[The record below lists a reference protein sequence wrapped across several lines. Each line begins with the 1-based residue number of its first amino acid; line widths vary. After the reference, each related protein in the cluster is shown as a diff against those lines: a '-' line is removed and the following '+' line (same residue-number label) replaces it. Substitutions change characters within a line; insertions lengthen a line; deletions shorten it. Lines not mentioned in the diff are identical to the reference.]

1 MKPTT
6 FAKTALALALGM
18 VAGAASAASTTT
30 TAVSENFESYSA
42 DTAITNQTANN
53 LTWTA
58 TGTADEATV
67 VVESGNKLLNVD
79 TDGLAASIATTQKD
93 LINDALTNGT
103 FQSVTFSSS
112 IAFIPSSSE
121 ETFGE
126 DNTLKFALY
135 AIEGTGVTNLAV
147 YAKETANGDAMST
160 TTAIGVGETLTDV
173 SITITNA
180 TDGLKFQVSANNAT
194 SVWFYALSTSRSISG
209 LDLKGTGKI
218 DNIVF
223 SYDEIS
229 GYSADDA
236 ATSTQGKVLTTA
248 GADYLNAIVNKVKSK
263 DAVDAAIANMTS
275 AELDAAMAMNL
286 DITDAT
292 ADYEFKISDIKRSG
306 NNVIVTISL
315 DRTGALSDAIGGT
328 ATLYSC
334 ATPNGEYTTTAQTFN
349 ITGDGTA
356 QVTFT
361 GANQFF
367 KVKISG
373 SATKDA
379 E

>member
-30 TAVSENFESYSA
+30 TAISENFQSL
-42 DTAITNQTANN
+42 TANTRIAGQTANN

-58 TGTADEATV
+58 TGTADESTV
-67 VVESGNKLLNVD
+67 VEESSNKLLNVD
-79 TDGLAASIATTQKD
+79 TDGLAASIATAQQNQ
-93 LINDALTNGT
+93 INDALTNGT
-103 FQSVTFSSS
+103 FQSVTFSSK
-112 IAFIPSSSE
+112 IAFIPSSSA
-121 ETFGE
+121 ETFDE
-126 DNTLKFALY
+126 NESLKFALY

-147 YAKETANGDAMST
+147 YAKGTANADPVT
-160 TTAIGVGETLTDV
+160 TTTSIVVDERLTDV
-173 SITITNA
+173 SVTITNA
-180 TDGLKFQVSANNAT
+180 ADGLKFQVSANNA
-194 SVWFYALSTSRSISG
+194 SSDWFYALNTSRSISG

-218 DNIVF
+218 DDIVF
-223 SYDEIS
+223 SYDEIT
-229 GYSADDA
+229 GYNAGDA
-236 ATSTQGKVLTTA
+236 ATDTQGKVLTAA
-248 GADYLNAIVNKVKSK
+248 GADYLNAIVNKGKTK
-263 DAVDAAIANMTS
+263 EAVDAAIADMTS
-275 AELDAAMAMNL
+275 TELDDAMALNL

-306 NNVIVTISL
+306 NDVIVTISL
-315 DRTGALSDAIGGT
+315 DRTGALSDAIRGT

-334 ATPNGEYTTTAQTFN
+334 ATPNGTYTTTEQNFD

-367 KVKISG
+367 KVKLSG
-373 SATKDA
+373 SATETKQ
-379 E
+379 

>member
-30 TAVSENFESYSA
+30 TAISEDFQSFNA
-42 DTAITNQTANN
+42 GTAIAGQTANN

-58 TGTADEATV
+58 GTADASTV
-67 VVESGNKLLNVD
+67 VEESSGNKLLNVD
-79 TDGLAASIATTQKD
+79 TDGLAASIATTQQDK
-93 LINDALTNGT
+93 INEALTNGT
-103 FQSVTFSSS
+103 FQSVTFSSK
-112 IAFIPSSSE
+112 IAFIPSSSA
-121 ETFGE
+121 ETFDE
-126 DNTLKFALY
+126 NESLKFALY

-147 YAKETANGDAMST
+147 YAKTSASAETGT
-160 TTAIGVGETLTDV
+160 TTTTKIEVDEQLTAV
-173 SITITNA
+173 SLTITNA

-194 SVWFYALSTSRSISG
+194 SDWFYALSASRSISG

-218 DNIVF
+218 DDIVF
-223 SYDEIS
+223 SYDD
-229 GYSADDA
+229 GYSAGDT
-236 ATSTQGKVLTTA
+236 ATSTQGKVLTVE
-248 GADYLNAIVNKVKSK
+248 GAKYLNAIVDNGATKE
-263 DAVDAAIANMTS
+263 AVDAAIKKMTP
-275 AELDAAMAMNL
+275 AELDDAMALNL
-286 DITDAT
+286 DITGTT
-292 ADYEFKISDIKRSG
+292 ALNEFKISDIKRSG
-306 NNVIVTISL
+306 NDVIVTIYL
-315 DRTGALSDAIGGT
+315 DRTGELPGAIHGT

-334 ATPNGEYTTTAQTFN
+334 ATPNGTYTATEKTFE
-349 ITGDGTA
+349 ITRDGTA

-361 GANQFF
+361 GEHQFF